1 MFVMLPSHISALFYR
16 ASTLFLSIKNSTR
29 NSFHSNCNKSVA
41 YRIALKNDRKT
52 RSYLRKFIL
61 TLYYTFAIIF
71 TLWMLLLHEFQ
82 IYKNTTWENVNI
94 GQEISVQLETNEG
107 SKKIDSYWENWR
119 QSVIYQGRFQGI
131 PTFALKK
138 KEDA

>member
-1 MFVMLPSHISALFYR
+1 
-16 ASTLFLSIKNSTR
+16 
-29 NSFHSNCNKSVA
+29 
-41 YRIALKNDRKT
+41 
-52 RSYLRKFIL
+52 
-61 TLYYTFAIIF
+61 
-71 TLWMLLLHEFQ
+71 MLLLHEFQ

-94 GQEISVQLETNEG
+94 GQEISVQSETNEG

-119 QSVIYQGRFQGI
+119 QSVIYQERFQGI